1 MALHACERQCI
12 SLTRE
17 DKLAQRAEVRAQPDQ
32 VVESDVVE
40 EADLSVRIQ
49 LLEPLQTDVSQ
60 NILCRRVACRFAL

>member
-49 LLEPLQTDVSQ
+49 LLEPL
-60 NILCRRVACRFAL
+60 